1 MLVKCSIVDCSLLVV
16 AVCRSTY
23 CSLEIPLQLAV
34 LMFQPPDHAPKCKAV
49 LWGFLKKFIFQEGGG
64 PCFAVGT
71 KGLGEWKLFQAAQSH
86 GQCFYDS
93 RTASFDASTIPN
105 ESVVY
110 EGDLSFRPV
119 VIITHGYCSAT
130 LFEL

>member
-1 MLVKCSIVDCSLLVV
+1 
-16 AVCRSTY
+16 
-23 CSLEIPLQLAV
+23 
-34 LMFQPPDHAPKCKAV
+34 MFQPPDHAPKCKAV